1 LVKAFFLDLDLY
13 FGEEQTHKKIR
24 LGTHQG
30 HHKKRLKSEDE
41 AERRD
46 QKEIPHACFKSLY
59 KKIKKGQERRPKPEV
74 SSIPKHK
81 FGMIGNQML
90 ALLTEKRVGAKK
102 IIT

>member
-1 LVKAFFLDLDLY
+1 LPVSSFHLRQALVKAFFLDLDLY

-46 QKEIPHACFKSLY
+46 NPSCMLQKPLQED
-59 KKIKKGQERRPKPEV
+59 KKRPREETK
-74 SSIPKHK
+74 
-81 FGMIGNQML
+81 
-90 ALLTEKRVGAKK
+90 A
-102 IIT
+102 